1 MYQPCYHRKALELWP
16 QYYRHIVT
24 DARGKHHVH
33 LNVFEYFAFWT
44 AFYVLRSS
52 QVSGSYNP
60 QSAPKGYG
68 HLAPSLGSVRKV
80 RGYACSNLFAALCSP
95 KTYHRGTKM
104 GDSPDFP
111 AAEMGDSV

>member
-1 MYQPCYHRKALELWP
+1 MTPSASCRKALESWP
-16 QYYRHIVT
+16 QYYKHIVT
-24 DARGKHHVH
+24 DGRGKHHVH

-80 RGYACSNLFAALCSP
+80 RDLFCYILLWKYWPRSQE
-95 KTYHRGTKM
+95 R
-104 GDSPDFP
+104 
-111 AAEMGDSV
+111 

>member
-1 MYQPCYHRKALELWP
+1 MCTPSSRKALESWP
-16 QYYRHIVT
+16 QYYKHIVT

-60 QSAPKGYG
+60 QLAPKGYG

-80 RGYACSNLFAALCSP
+80 RNSGKRSCLEL
-95 KTYHRGTKM
+95 
-104 GDSPDFP
+104 
-111 AAEMGDSV
+111 